1 MKKFFIFLFGMIFT
15 VVLAFG
21 GSFFFIARSGG
32 MGGLVEGI
40 PQIEFSDEIK
50 NMSILAYVKKAM
62 GVLQNTGSATLGEME
77 DALGIPLTSKISEM
91 LGVSS
96 DSLRGATISTLPDAL
111 MNSFTVQ
118 SLEEKFG
125 VVLPDMPI
133 FKTEEFRTQ
142 PLMEAFNS
150 LSDKLNPDKMTV
162 SDLEQNFGIQLSEN
176 PIFTDPAIANAT
188 VGNLGAALNEV
199 QLSAM
204 LGVVYLA
211 DVEKFNAT
219 HVATEE
225 ELVAWKADKLSYADW
240 LKTDQTAEFDYFDT
254 AEEQAAY
261 IESYNA
267 QDPKPERQMIEYW
280 AYALE
285 AEKAAIYNG
294 LYPETGEEPKE
305 EEPKEEESQ
314 PAPLPEPTDKIFAKP
329 VAPTVAAEG
338 VSAPTESSALIKK
351 LSVNKLGDMTST
363 GGSDKVIDKILNNST
378 LGEIIE
384 INPDDSIL
392 YGLKDSKIST
402 LDSDIKNLALNNIMT
417 IEDSSSAAMKFLVGS
432 PLRDDK
438 EPWKKVEGGEDY
450 QLDENGNRIPNYLQA
465 TDESGNLVFDEN
477 GNAVYV
483 YATINTIDA
492 KIKQMVIGD
501 ILEAPAEGAERNV
514 ILDKVNYSTL
524 DSLDADLTK
533 AIDETTIGEIVK
545 AKEGEEQSAI
555 LNALADTKISELNK
569 RMGTLTIN
577 DVIPAPTSS
586 EDEHVVIKKLRAMN
600 KGSGVLISKIGT
612 EIGTVVDNTTLGEL
626 MTIDEKTSSSIM
638 IALKDTKISEFD
650 AKVKTLTLEEL
661 VGADA
666 LYEKQTGSNE
676 IDYSKPKGVLGLIDA
691 KNRED
696 GNSTVTI
703 ANIGEKA
710 TGAIQ
715 TANLED
721 LRNAGLL
728 PPSTENKDDPNY
740 KTAQAVDMIIKK
752 NPEATIYTLPSAIV
766 DLMMTATIGELYD
779 AGLITV
785 EGVNSL
791 SDAVRAMSL
800 QSLLDNAIKTPFP
813 PVPAAA

>member
-1 MKKFFIFLFGMIFT
+1 MRKFFIFLFGMIFT

-21 GSFFFIARSGG
+21 GGFFFLARSGG

-133 FKTEEFRTQ
+133 FKTEEFRTK

-162 SDLEQNFGIQLSEN
+162 SDLEQNFGIQLSDN
-176 PIFTDPAIANAT
+176 PIFNDPAIANAT

-204 LGVVYLA
+204 LGVVYHA

-219 HVATEE
+219 HVVSDE
-225 ELVAWKADKLSYADW
+225 ELAKWKDGKLSYADW
-240 LKTDQTAEFDYFDT
+240 LKSDKTAEFDYFDT
-254 AEEQAAY
+254 AEEQSAY
-261 IESYNA
+261 IEAYNA

-285 AEKAAIYNG
+285 AEKTAIYDG
-294 LYPETGEEPKE
+294 LYPETGEETGG
-305 EEPKEEESQ
+305 EEPN
-314 PAPLPEPTDKIFAKP
+314 PALPEPTDKIFAKP
-329 VAPTVAAEG
+329 VAPTVTAEG

-384 INPDDSIL
+384 IDPNDSIL

-417 IEDSSSAAMKFLVGS
+417 IDENSSAAMKFLVGS

-438 EPWKKVEGGEDY
+438 EPWKKNEDGSFL
-450 QLDENGNRIPNYLQA
+450 LDDSENRIPNYLQA
-465 TDESGNLVFDEN
+465 TDADGNPVVDGD
-477 GNAVYV
+477 GNPVYV

-514 ILDKVNYSTL
+514 ILEKVNYSTL

-545 AKEGEEQSAI
+545 AKDGEEQSAI
-555 LNALADTKISELNK
+555 LKALSDTKISELNA

-577 DVIPAPTSS
+577 DVIPVPASPL
-586 EDEHVVIKKLRAMN
+586 DEHVVIRKLRAMN
-600 KGSGVLISKIGT
+600 GGSGVLISQIGT
-612 EIGTVVDNTTLGEL
+612 EIGTVVDDTTLGEL
-626 MTIDEKTSSSIM
+626 MTIDETSSSIM
-638 IALKDTKISEFD
+638 IALKDTKISAFD

-661 VGADA
+661 VGTDA
-666 LYEKQTGSNE
+666 LYEKSEVSGE
-676 IDYSKPKGVLGLIDA
+676 IDYSAPKGVLGLIDF
-691 KNRED
+691 KNRE
-696 GNSTVTI
+696 GGQSTVTI
-703 ANIGEKA
+703 SNIGAKA
-710 TGAIQ
+710 TDAIQ
-715 TANLED
+715 TAKLGD

-728 PPSTENKDDPNY
+728 PPSTDNPNDANY
-740 KTAQAVDMIIKK
+740 KTAKAVDMILKK
-752 NPEATIYTLPSAIV
+752 YPDTTIYTLPSAIV
-766 DLMMTATIGELYD
+766 DLMMNATIGELYD
-779 AGLITV
+779 AGLI
-785 EGVNSL
+785 EVNGAL
-791 SDAVRAMSL
+791 SETVRAMSL
-800 QSLLDNAIKTPFP
+800 QLLLNNAINPPF
-813 PVPAAA
+813 PAAA

>member
-21 GSFFFIARSGG
+21 GSFFFLARSGG

-133 FKTEEFRTQ
+133 FKTEEFRTK

-162 SDLEQNFGIQLSEN
+162 SDLEQNFGIQLSDN

-204 LGVVYLA
+204 LGVVYHA

-219 HVATEE
+219 HVLSEE

-240 LKTDQTAEFDYFDT
+240 LKSDQTSEFDYFDT
-254 AEEQAAY
+254 VEEQSAY
-261 IESYNA
+261 IKTYNA
-267 QDPKPERQMIEYW
+267 QEPAPELEMIEYW

-314 PAPLPEPTDKIFAKP
+314 PAPLPEPEGKIFAKP

-417 IEDSSSAAMKFLVGS
+417 IEDNSSAAMKFLVES

-450 QLDENGNRIPNYLQA
+450 QLDEKGNRIPNYLQA

-501 ILEAPAEGAERNV
+501 ILEAPAEGTERNV

-555 LNALADTKISELNK
+555 LKALSDTKISELNT

-577 DVIPAPTSS
+577 DVIPVP
-586 EDEHVVIKKLRAMN
+586 EPPEKEHVVIQKLRAMN
-600 KGSGVLISKIGT
+600 DDSGVLISKIGT
-612 EIGTVVDNTTLGEL
+612 EIGTVVNDTTLGEL
-626 MTIDEKTSSSIM
+626 MTIDETSSSSIM

-666 LYEKQTGSNE
+666 LYEKSESGSE

-691 KNRED
+691 KNRDKD

-703 ANIGEKA
+703 ADIGKKA
-710 TGAIQ
+710 TDAIQ
-715 TANLED
+715 TANLND

-740 KTAQAVDMIIKK
+740 KTAKAVDMILDKDP
-752 NPEATIYTLPSAIV
+752 NTTIYTLPSAIV
-766 DLMMTATIGELYD
+766 DLMMTATIGELCD

-785 EGVNSL
+785 EGEDDL
-791 SDAVRAMSL
+791 SDAVKAMSL
-800 QSLLDNAIKTPFP
+800 QSLLDSTIKK
-813 PVPAAA
+813 